1 MKDIDAP
8 VVIIGAGPVGLATAL
23 VLGRHGVRSVV
34 CEQFG
39 GINPHPRAHVVNT
52 RSMELFR
59 AWGIAD
65 AVRADAVDPAQAGT
79 ILWKQTLAG
88 ESLGRIDFAE
98 GPRGPLLERAH
109 ASAEQLASCAQD
121 RVQRH
126 LLDAALAQGAAAV
139 HYDTTVTEVAD
150 HGDVVDVTVEGAGGR
165 QTLRTRYVVAADGAT
180 GGMRDR
186 LGIAMD
192 GAPVLGHQLNIYFHA
207 DLSPWTRQD
216 PALLIWLINSVSP
229 GVLIGMDGARRWTF
243 QRSFDPAVESP
254 QDYPPERCARIIRD
268 AVGTTELDVDIRSV
282 GSWTMTARTA
292 GTYRSGRV
300 LLAGDAAHQFP
311 PTGGLGMN
319 SGLADADNL
328 GWKLAAVLS
337 GRASEALLDSYERER
352 RPVAV
357 DNARHSMLNA
367 VKMAEVGIGPGT
379 AAVAARLESPD
390 PEVAAAERRRI
401 AQAVPLQ
408 RPHFDALNQ
417 EIGYVYGAARWADGA
432 GGAPSSTVDRTPIAL
447 RGARLPHAWVER
459 GGERVS
465 THDLLVPGFT
475 LIAGPGGAAWADA
488 FADAFE
494 AFFPGSSAR
503 PEESSARPEGAGGGM
518 ARRTVVIG
526 RDVTSPDGRCL
537 ELLGIGADG
546 ALLVRPDGHIA
557 WHSAE
562 GSTPLS
568 ALTDLLRGAERPAR

>member
-1 MKDIDAP
+1 MKDIDVP

-23 VLGRHGVRSVV
+23 VLGRHGVRSLV
-34 CEQFG
+34 CEQYG

-65 AVRADAVDPAQAGT
+65 AVRADAADPVQAGT

-88 ESLGRIDFAE
+88 DTLGRIDFAD
-98 GPRGPLLERAH
+98 GPQGSLRQRAD

-126 LLDAALAQGAAAV
+126 LLDAVLAQGAAAV
-139 HYDTTVTEVAD
+139 HYSTTVVEVTD
-150 HGDVVDVTVEGAGGR
+150 HGDAVDVTVEGAGGR
-165 QTLRTRYVVAADGAT
+165 QVLRTRYVVAADGAA

-186 LGIAMD
+186 LGIAME
-192 GAPVLGHQLNIYFHA
+192 GSPVLGHQLNIYFHA
-207 DLSPWTRQD
+207 DLSPWMRQD
-216 PALLIWLINSVSP
+216 PALLVWLINETSP
-229 GVLIGMDGARRWTF
+229 GVLIGMDGTRRWTF
-243 QRSFDPAVESP
+243 QRDFDPAVESP

-268 AVGTTELDVDIRSV
+268 AVGTAELDVDVRSV
-282 GSWTMTARTA
+282 GSWALTARTA
-292 GTYRSGRV
+292 ETYRSGRV

-337 GRASEALLDSYERER
+337 GRAPDALLDSYERER
-352 RPVAV
+352 RPIAV

-367 VKMAEVGIGPGT
+367 IKMAEVGIGPAT
-379 AAVAARLESPD
+379 AEIAARLAGPD
-390 PEVAAAERRRI
+390 RAVAAAERRRI
-401 AQAVPLQ
+401 AEAVPRQ

-417 EIGYVYGAARWADGA
+417 EIGYAYGPARPAFGA
-432 GGAPSSTVDRTPIAL
+432 GGTPPSATDYTPTAVP
-447 RGARLPHAWVER
+447 GARLPHAWVER
-459 GGERVS
+459 DGERVS
-465 THDLLVPGFT
+465 THDLLGPGFT
-475 LIAGPGGAAWADA
+475 LITGPEGTGWAES
-488 FADAFE
+488 FADS
-494 AFFPGSSAR
+494 FPESFPEPG
-503 PEESSARPEGAGGGM
+503 EESRARAGETGDGLV
-518 ARRTVVIG
+518 RRTVVLG
-526 RDVTSPDGRCL
+526 RDVTSPDGRCA

-557 WHSAE
+557 WHSTG
-562 GSTPLS
+562 GSTPAS
-568 ALTDLLRGAERPAR
+568 ALADLLRGAERPAP

>member
-1 MKDIDAP
+1 MTDIDAP

-34 CEQFG
+34 FEQYD

-59 AWGIAD
+59 TWGIAD
-65 AVRADAVDPAQAGT
+65 AVRAEAADPAWAGT

-88 ESLGRIDFAE
+88 KPLGRIDLAE
-98 GPRGPLLERAH
+98 GPEDQLLRRIH
-109 ASAEQLASCAQD
+109 ASAEQLSSCAQD

-126 LLDAALAQGAAAV
+126 LLDAVLAQGMATV
-139 HYDTTVTEVAD
+139 HYSTTVVEVTD
-150 HGDVVDVTVEGAGGR
+150 LGDCVDVTVEGVGGR
-165 QTLRTRYVVAADGAT
+165 QILRTRYAVAADGAT

-192 GAPVLGHQLNIYFHA
+192 GSPVLGHQLNIYFHA
-207 DLSPWTRQD
+207 DLSPWMRED
-216 PALLIWLINSVSP
+216 PALLVWLINSASP
-229 GVLIGMDGARRWTF
+229 GLLIGMDGVRRWTF

-254 QDYPPERCARIIRD
+254 RDYPPERCARIIRG

-282 GSWTMTARTA
+282 GPWTMTARTA
-292 GTYRSGRV
+292 ETYRSGRV
-300 LLAGDAAHQFP
+300 FLVGDAAHQFP

-328 GWKLAAVLS
+328 GWKLAAVLR
-337 GRASEALLDSYERER
+337 GGASDALLDGYERER

-367 VKMAEVGIGPGT
+367 IKMAEVGIGPET
-379 AAVAARLESPD
+379 TRIAARLESPA
-390 PEVAAAERRRI
+390 PAVAAAERRRI
-401 AQAVPLQ
+401 AEAIPPQ

-417 EIGYVYGAARWADGA
+417 EIGYVYGAARHDDN
-432 GGAPSSTVDRTPIAL
+432 APLSVTDYTPIAAP
-447 RGARLPHAWVER
+447 GARLPHAWIER
-459 GGERVS
+459 AGERVS
-465 THDLLVPGFT
+465 THDLLIPGFT
-475 LIAGPGGAAWADA
+475 LITGPGGASWADT
-488 FADAFE
+488 FAGTGEDVE
-494 AFFPGSSAR
+494 K
-503 PEESSARPEGAGGGM
+503 
-518 ARRTVVIG
+518 RTVVIG
-526 RDVTSPDGRCL
+526 RDVTSPDGHCL
-537 ELLGIGADG
+537 ELLGIGEDG

-562 GSTPLS
+562 GSSPAS
-568 ALTDLLRGAERPAR
+568 ALAALLNAAEQSA

>member
-1 MKDIDAP
+1 MTDIDANGIHVSDTHANGIHANDTHANGIDTP

-34 CEQFG
+34 CEQYG

-79 ILWKQTLAG
+79 VLWKQTLAG
-88 ESLGRIDFAE
+88 EPLGRIDFAD
-98 GPRGPLLERAH
+98 GPPDALARRAR
-109 ASAEQLASCAQD
+109 ASAEQLVSCAQD

-126 LLDAALAQGAAAV
+126 LLDAVLAQGTAAV
-139 HYDTTVTEVAD
+139 HYGTTVTGVRD
-150 HGDVVDVTVEGAGGR
+150 HGDAVDVTLDGAGGR
-165 QTLRTRYVVAADGAT
+165 QVLRTRYVVAADGA
-180 GGMRDR
+180 GGGTRDR

-192 GAPVLGHQLNIYFHA
+192 DAPVLGHQLNIYFHA
-207 DLSPWTRQD
+207 DLSPWMRRD
-216 PALLIWLINSVSP
+216 PALLVWLINETSP

-243 QRSFDPAVESP
+243 QRDFDPAAESP
-254 QDYPPERCARIIRD
+254 QDYPPHRCAQLIRE
-268 AVGTTELDVDIRSV
+268 AVGAAELDVDIRSV

-292 GTYRSGRV
+292 ETYRRGRV

-328 GWKLAAVLS
+328 AWKLAAVL
-337 GRASEALLDSYERER
+337 GGHASDTLLDSYERER

-367 VKMAEVGIGPGT
+367 MRLAEVGAGPDV
-379 AAVAARLESPD
+379 AVTAARLASPD
-390 PEVAAAERRRI
+390 PAAAAAERRRI
-401 AQAVPLQ
+401 ARAVPRQ
-408 RPHFDALNQ
+408 RPHFDALDQ
-417 EIGYVYGAARWADGA
+417 EIGYVYGAARPAHGPA
-432 GGAPSSTVDRTPIAL
+432 VP
-447 RGARLPHAWVER
+447 GARLPHAWVER
-459 GGERVS
+459 DGERLS
-465 THDLLVPGFT
+465 THDLLGPGFT
-475 LIAGPGGAAWADA
+475 LITGPQGTAWAESFSGP
-488 FADAFE
+488 FAHR
-494 AFFPGSSAR
+494 G
-503 PEESSARPEGAGGGM
+503 
-518 ARRTVVIG
+518 VVIG

-537 ELLGIGADG
+537 DLLGIGADG

-557 WHSAE
+557 WHSTG
-562 GSTPLS
+562 GSTPAA
-568 ALTDLLRGAERPAR
+568 ALADLLHDAGHPAR

>member
-1 MKDIDAP
+1 MNDFDTP

-65 AVRADAVDPAQAGT
+65 AVRADSVDPAQAGT

-98 GPRGPLLERAH
+98 GPRILERIH

-126 LLDAALAQGAAAV
+126 LLDAVVAQGAATLR
-139 HYDTTVTEVAD
+139 YNTTVKEVTD
-150 HGDVVDVTVEGAGGR
+150 HGDAVDVTVEGADGR
-165 QTLRTRYVVAADGAT
+165 QTLRTRWVVAADGAT

-207 DLSPWTRQD
+207 DLSPWTHQD
-216 PALLIWLINSVSP
+216 PALLVWLINSVSP

-243 QRSFDPAVESP
+243 QRAFDPAVESP
-254 QDYPPERCARIIRD
+254 QDYPPERCAQIIRD

-292 GTYRSGRV
+292 ATYRRGRV

-328 GWKLAAVLS
+328 GWKLAAVLN
-337 GRASEALLDSYERER
+337 GHAPEALLDSYERER
-352 RPVAV
+352 RPIAV
-357 DNARHSMLNA
+357 DNARHSMMNA
-367 VKMAEVGIGPGT
+367 IKMADVGIGTGT
-379 AAVAARLESPD
+379 AVVAARLESPD
-390 PEVAAAERRRI
+390 PQVAAAERRRI
-401 AQAVPLQ
+401 AEAVPLQ
-408 RPHFDALNQ
+408 RPHFDALSQ

-432 GGAPSSTVDRTPIAL
+432 LSSDGDRTPTAV

-459 GGERVS
+459 GGELVS

-475 LIAGPGGAAWADA
+475 LFAGPGGAAWADA
-488 FADAFE
+488 FAVAFE
-494 AFFPGSSAR
+494 EFFP
-503 PEESSARPEGAGGGM
+503 EGPGGGM
-518 ARRTVVIG
+518 AQRTVVVG
-526 RDVTSPDGRCL
+526 DVASADGACL
-537 ELLGIGADG
+537 DLLGIGADG

-562 GSTPLS
+562 GSAPVS
-568 ALTDLLRGAERPAR
+568 ALTGLLRGAERPAR

>member
-65 AVRADAVDPAQAGT
+65 AVRADAVDPAMAGT

-88 ESLGRIDFAE
+88 DPLGRIDFAG
-98 GPRGPLLERAH
+98 GPQGPLAQRAH
-109 ASAEQLASCAQD
+109 ASAEQLTSCAQD
-121 RVQRH
+121 RVQQH
-126 LLDAALAQGAAAV
+126 LLDAVLAQGTAAV
-139 HYDTTVTEVAD
+139 HYDTTVVEVTD
-150 HGDVVDVTVEGAGGR
+150 HGDAVDVTVEGPGGR
-165 QTLRTRYVVAADGAT
+165 QILRTRYVVAADGAA

-207 DLSPWTRQD
+207 DLSPWMSQD
-216 PALLIWLINSVSP
+216 PALLVWLINEASP

-268 AVGTTELDVDIRSV
+268 AVGATRLDVDIRSV
-282 GSWTMTARTA
+282 GAWAMTARTA
-292 GTYRSGRV
+292 DTYRSGRV

-328 GWKLAAVLS
+328 GWKLAAVLD
-337 GRASEALLDSYERER
+337 GRAPDALLDSYERER

-367 VKMAEVGIGPGT
+367 MKMAEVGIGPGT
-379 AAVAARLESPD
+379 AAIAARLAGPD
-390 PEVAAAERRRI
+390 PAVAAAERRRI
-401 AQAVPLQ
+401 AEAVPRQ

-417 EIGYVYGAARWADGA
+417 EIGYVYGAARQAHDA
-432 GGAPSSTVDRTPIAL
+432 GGPPPPATDYTPTAVT
-447 RGARLPHAWVER
+447 GARLPHTWVER
-459 GGERVS
+459 DGERVS
-465 THDLLVPGFT
+465 THDLLGPCFT
-475 LIAGPGGAAWADA
+475 LITGPEGAAWADA
-488 FADAFE
+488 FAEPFA
-494 AFFPGSSAR
+494 
-503 PEESSARPEGAGGGM
+503 ESSARTAQATETGGGLI
-518 ARRTVVIG
+518 RRTVVIG
-526 RDVTSPDGRCL
+526 RDVTSPDGHCL
-537 ELLGIGADG
+537 QSLGIGEDG

-562 GSTPLS
+562 GSTPGA
-568 ALTDLLRGAERPAR
+568 ALTDLLRGTARPAR